1 MKKISAITFL
11 MMCTL
16 LFSGNISTSYAEEVH
31 SKVTGTLVKPDETT
45 DTTNTDEPG
54 ANTLK
59 PPSKN
64 DLEDNNQSESEVK
77 KDNYSKGNLFS
88 KLPQTG
94 ETIKWGISIVGILL
108 VVVSMVAIL
117 MKRRRNN
124 NENK

>member
-1 MKKISAITFL
+1 MKKSSVITFL
-11 MMCTL
+11 MMVIL
-16 LFSGNISTSYAEEVH
+16 LFSGNISTSYAEYVH
-31 SKVTGTLVKPDETT
+31 SKVTGTLVQTDETT
-45 DTTNTDEPG
+45 DTTDTDEPG
-54 ANTLK
+54 ANALK

-64 DLEDNNQSESEVK
+64 DLDDNNQSESEVK

-108 VVVSMVAIL
+108 VVSMLVIL
-117 MKRRRNN
+117 MKRRRHN

>member
-1 MKKISAITFL
+1 MKKISAITSL

-16 LFSGNISTSYAEEVH
+16 LFFGNISTAYAEEVH
-31 SKVTGTLVKPDETT
+31 SKVTGTLVQPDEPI
-45 DTTNTDEPG
+45 NTMDADEPG
-54 ANTLK
+54 ANAL
-59 PPSKN
+59 
-64 DLEDNNQSESEVK
+64 
-77 KDNYSKGNLFS
+77 

-108 VVVSMVAIL
+108 VVVSLVVIL

>member
-1 MKKISAITFL
+1 MKKMSAITFL

-16 LFSGNISTSYAEEVH
+16 LFFGNISTAYAEEVH
-31 SKVTGTLVKPDETT
+31 SKVTGTLVQPDETT
-45 DTTNTDEPG
+45 DTDELG

-77 KDNYSKGNLFS
+77 KDNYSKGYLFS

-108 VVVSMVAIL
+108 VVVSLLVIL

>member
-1 MKKISAITFL
+1 MKKFSVITFL
-11 MMCTL
+11 MMVIL

-31 SKVTGTLVKPDETT
+31 SKVTGTLVQTDETT
-45 DTTNTDEPG
+45 DTTDADEPG
-54 ANTLK
+54 ANAL
-59 PPSKN
+59 
-64 DLEDNNQSESEVK
+64 
-77 KDNYSKGNLFS
+77 

-108 VVVSMVAIL
+108 VVVSLLVIL

>member
-1 MKKISAITFL
+1 MKKLGMITFL

-16 LFSGNISTSYAEEVH
+16 LFSGNVSTSYAEEVH
-31 SKVTGTLVKPDETT
+31 SKVTGTLIQPDETT
-45 DTTNTDEPG
+45 DTDEPG

-59 PPSKN
+59 QPSKN
-64 DLEDNNQSESEVK
+64 DLEDNNRSESEVK

-108 VVVSMVAIL
+108 VVVSVVTIL
-117 MKRRRNN
+117 MKIRRNN

>member
-1 MKKISAITFL
+1 MKKFSVITFL
-11 MMCTL
+11 MIGPL
-16 LFSGNISTSYAEEVH
+16 LFFGNISISYAEEVH
-31 SKVTGTLVKPDETT
+31 SKVTGTLIQPDETT
-45 DTTNTDEPG
+45 DTDEPG

-64 DLEDNNQSESEVK
+64 DLEDNNRSESEVK

-108 VVVSMVAIL
+108 VVVSVVTIL